1 MNALNTLKT
10 LFRGSLLTLSVVAA
24 AQAGVSLDRTRIV
37 LTGNEN
43 SASVNLKNTSPDVP
57 FLAQAWV
64 ENEKG
69 QKIASPLVA
78 LPPLQRLDG
87 DQKGVVRITK
97 TAEVGLLPQDRESL
111 FYLNVREIPPAPK
124 QANVLQMAMQSRI
137 KLFYRPTPIVPEK
150 PGTVWQDQLVFK
162 KQGNQFIA
170 ENPTPYYIT
179 IIGLSNKLN
188 GEDSDK
194 LTTFPGLMV
203 APKSSLNIPVQT
215 SNVNHFYMMY
225 VNDYGGHPE
234 LKFTCQQNS
243 CTVAPKEQQPK
254 Y

>member
-1 MNALNTLKT
+1 MNSFNTLKT
-10 LFRGSLLTLSVVAA
+10 LFCGSLLAFSMVNTT
-24 AQAGVSLDRTRIV
+24 QAGVSLDRTRIV

-43 SASVNLKNTSPDVP
+43 SASVNLKNTSPDIP
-57 FLAQAWV
+57 FLAQSWV
-64 ENEKG
+64 ENEHG

-97 TAEVGLLPQDRESL
+97 TAEIGLLPQDRESL

-137 KLFYRPTPIVPEK
+137 KLFYRPTAVIPEK
-150 PGTVWQDQLVFK
+150 PGMIWQDQLIFK
-162 KQGNQFIA
+162 KQENKFIA

-194 LTTFPGLMV
+194 LTTFPGLMI
-203 APKSSLNIPVQT
+203 APKSSLEIPVKT
-215 SNVNHFYMMY
+215 SNVNQFYMMY

-234 LKFTCQQNS
+234 LKFVCQQNR
-243 CTVAPKEQQPK
+243 CKAAPKEQQPK

>member
-1 MNALNTLKT
+1 MNSFSTLKT
-10 LFRGSLLTLSVVAA
+10 LFCGSLLALSLVNPT
-24 AQAGVSLDRTRIV
+24 QAGVSLDRTRIV

-43 SASVNLKNTSPDVP
+43 SASVNLKNTSPDIP
-57 FLAQAWV
+57 FLAQSWV
-64 ENEKG
+64 ENENG
-69 QKIASPLVA
+69 QKISSPLVA

-87 DQKGVVRITK
+87 AQKGVVRITK

-111 FYLNVREIPPAPK
+111 FYLNVREIPPVPK

-137 KLFYRPTPIVPEK
+137 KLFYRPSAIVPEK
-150 PGTVWQDQLVFK
+150 PGMVWQDQLVFK
-162 KQGNQFIA
+162 KQGNKFIVN
-170 ENPTPYYIT
+170 NPTPYYIT
-179 IIGLSNKLN
+179 IISLSNKLN

-203 APKSSLNIPVQT
+203 APKASLDIPVKT
-215 SNVNHFYMMY
+215 SNVNQFYMMY

-234 LKFTCQQNS
+234 LKFVCQQDS
-243 CTVAPKEQQPK
+243 CKVAPKDQQPK